1 MRHVV
6 LPRPRREDLEKN
18 LNKIDE
24 CCLFS
29 TNSIYR
35 MSEPQLSAIIALLCL
50 GFVWDAL
57 KLIYSVSNEYE
68 YRDVMTARLS
78 RLEDFLA
85 QRTCPRCECGCEE
98 EEEEQEEQEQVEAV
112 EEEEY
117 EDEEEEEATT
127 NDGAVY
133 KFTINLN
140 AETGERKVVEEEQK
154 QEQDQEE
161 NQEQPEQKKDQ

>member
-1 MRHVV
+1 
-6 LPRPRREDLEKN
+6 
-18 LNKIDE
+18 
-24 CCLFS
+24 
-29 TNSIYR
+29 
-35 MSEPQLSAIIALLCL
+35 MSEQQLSTIIALLCL
-50 GFVWDAL
+50 GFVWDAV

-98 EEEEQEEQEQVEAV
+98 EQEQEEEEQERVEAV

-117 EDEEEEEATT
+117 EAEEEEEATT

-133 KFTINLN
+133 KFTVNLN
-140 AETGERKVVEEEQK
+140 AESGVREVLLHNEESSDEVEDSAEE
-154 QEQDQEE
+154 
-161 NQEQPEQKKDQ
+161 KKDQ